1 MTQHMNI
8 KPGDRV
14 DIKTEAQAA
23 VGGET
28 GIVVG
33 FRQEPP
39 APGVVIAMDQKVGN
53 NAVVAP
59 EDIIPRQE

>member
-1 MTQHMNI
+1 MTQQMNI

-14 DIKTEAQAA
+14 EIKTEAQAA

-33 FRQEPP
+33 FREEPP
-39 APGVVIAMDQKVGN
+39 APGVVVAVDHKVSN

-59 EDIIPRQE
+59 EDIICLET